1 MTKKL
6 TRRQAG
12 IYRYIVNYIEANN
25 YPPTVREIADEFE
38 IKSTNGVSE
47 HIKAL
52 VRKGLLAK
60 DSSKSRAL
68 RPLMTMEELGI
79 DASELEGNDAFR
91 RRACVSSNLDK
102 KRPSKH
108 KEPACERLDSARVK
122 EIPLLGQIAAGTP
135 ILAEQNIDDQIL
147 VDANLFGRGQDR
159 LYALRV
165 RGTSMIGDGI
175 MRNPVGAYRVILI
188 DKLLIQG
195 NHEHILFQ
203 KPLIKDGPRIAA
215 ESVNHLI
222 VNELPAFLSWK
233 QHKNQ
238 QSKNQ
243 CYSFPHRLLFP
254 KVVKIRELADTVTE
268 EYNTCTVGIGNVL
281 AVRKDTLCVHRNYI
295 TILKV

>member
-175 MRNPVGAYRVILI
+175 MPGDMVFVRPQATAENGEL
-188 DKLLIQG
+188 
-195 NHEHILFQ
+195 
-203 KPLIKDGPRIAA
+203 IAA
-215 ESVNHLI
+215 MVDGSATVKRYEKRNGMIYLI
-222 VNELPAFLSWK
+222 PSNPTMDPIVVDPSNEEFSIIGAIRGVLR
-233 QHKNQ
+233 Q
-238 QSKNQ
+238 
-243 CYSFPHRLLFP
+243 YS
-254 KVVKIRELADTVTE
+254 
-268 EYNTCTVGIGNVL
+268 
-281 AVRKDTLCVHRNYI
+281 
-295 TILKV
+295 